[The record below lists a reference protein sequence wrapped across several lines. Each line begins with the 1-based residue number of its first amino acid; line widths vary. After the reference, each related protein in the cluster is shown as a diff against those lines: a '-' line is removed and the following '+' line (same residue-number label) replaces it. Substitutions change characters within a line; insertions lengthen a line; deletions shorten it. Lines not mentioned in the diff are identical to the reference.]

1 MRILIIS
8 ISAYFLI
15 GIGLVGSLWISLK
28 SRILLYLK
36 ISLSKTQ
43 LNYTIAAPIVLLAVG
58 AFMVITWPIPFLK
71 KNKNNHG
78 ELK

>member
-1 MRILIIS
+1 M
-8 ISAYFLI
+8 
-15 GIGLVGSLWISLK
+15 
-28 SRILLYLK
+28 K